1 MRTAGGSRGR
11 GVGPDA
17 RPRDDPGAGRVGSGS
32 IRPLSLSNRTALRR
46 VEPFGRWDGVTH

>member
-1 MRTAGGSRGR
+1 MRTAGGSRLTRR
-11 GVGPDA
+11 GAAVCEVPTRGA
-17 RPRDDPGAGRVGSGS
+17 CDPA